1 MARACG
7 LSSQHTGRA
16 PPARN
21 ARAADRPERPSP
33 KTATRLPVNPCTGII
48 VLPLLASLAHHD
60 AITHPSQAGARTITD
75 LTALL
80 NKLNTNVRADDT
92 WGTPANYIPELAGI
106 NPEQF
111 AITVITADGEVHS
124 AGDTETRF
132 SVQSITK
139 VFTLAIALG
148 RSGDQLWSRVG
159 REPSGSAF
167 NSIVQLE
174 REQGRPRNPFINAGA
189 IVTTDEVLAGRA
201 PRDALAEIV
210 QFIRTAAG
218 SDDIHINE
226 AVAAS
231 ETQHGHRN
239 FALAHFLA
247 SFDNLKNPPEMTLG
261 TYFHHCALEMT
272 TTQLAQ
278 SGRFLMGAADMPK
291 LISTARVR
299 RLNALML
306 TCGHYDGSGDFAY
319 RVGIPGKSGVGGGIL
334 AIVPGKASIAVWSP
348 GLNRYGNSHK
358 GTEALATLARQMNW
372 SIF

>member
-1 MARACG
+1 LPHHGAK
-7 LSSQHTGRA
+7 
-16 PPARN
+16 
-21 ARAADRPERPSP
+21 RP
-33 KTATRLPVNPCTGII
+33 
-48 VLPLLASLAHHD
+48 
-60 AITHPSQAGARTITD
+60 PSQAGDAPIPD
-75 LTALL
+75 LHTLL
-80 NKLNTNVRADDT
+80 DDLDRNIRADGD
-92 WGTPANYIPELAGI
+92 WGTPASYIPELARI
-106 NPEQF
+106 DPAQF
-111 AITVITADGEVHS
+111 AISVVTADGQLHG
-124 AGDTETRF
+124 AGDVSTRF

-148 RSGDQLWSRVG
+148 RAGDQLWQRVG
-159 REPSGSAF
+159 REPSGRAF

-174 REQGRPRNPFINAGA
+174 QEQGRPRNPFINSGA
-189 IVTTDEVLAGRA
+189 IVTTDEVLCGRA

-210 QFIRTAAG
+210 QFVRTAAE
-218 SDDIHINE
+218 DDNIHINN

-231 ETQHGHRN
+231 ETAHGHRN

-247 SFDNLKNPPEMTLG
+247 SYGNLKNPPEMTLG

-272 TTQLAQ
+272 TAQLAMA
-278 SGRFLMGAADMPK
+278 GRFLMGAPGGPR
-291 LISTARVR
+291 LLSTQRIR

-348 GLNRYGNSHK
+348 GLNLYGNSNK
-358 GTEALATLARQMNW
+358 GTQALEILTKQMNW

>member
-1 MARACG
+1 M
-7 LSSQHTGRA
+7 
-16 PPARN
+16 
-21 ARAADRPERPSP
+21 
-33 KTATRLPVNPCTGII
+33 
-48 VLPLLASLAHHD
+48 
-60 AITHPSQAGARTITD
+60 
-75 LTALL
+75 
-80 NKLNTNVRADDT
+80 RADDT
-92 WGTPANYIPELAGI
+92 WGQPADYIPELARVD
-106 NPEQF
+106 PAQF
-111 AITVITADGEVHS
+111 GITVITADGQVHE
-124 AGDTETRF
+124 AGDTATRF

-148 RSGDQLWSRVG
+148 RSGDQLWQRVG
-159 REPSGSAF
+159 REPSGNAF

-174 REQGRPRNPFINAGA
+174 QEQGRPRNPFINAGA
-189 IVTTDEVLAGRA
+189 IVTTDAVLSGRV

-218 SDDIHINE
+218 DDDIHINE

-231 ETQHGHRN
+231 ETAHGHRN

-247 SFDNLKNPPEMTLG
+247 SFGNLQNPPEMTLG

-272 TTQLAQ
+272 TNQLAHA
-278 SGRFLMGAADMPK
+278 GRFLMDAPGTPR
-291 LISTARVR
+291 LLSTGRIR

-334 AIVPGKASIAVWSP
+334 AIVPGKASVAVWSP

-358 GTEALATLARQMNW
+358 GTEALALIARQMNW

>member
-1 MARACG
+1 MSE
-7 LSSQHTGRA
+7 LD
-16 PPARN
+16 
-21 ARAADRPERPSP
+21 ADLR
-33 KTATRLPVNPCTGII
+33 T
-48 VLPLLASLAHHD
+48 D
-60 AITHPSQAGARTITD
+60 A
-75 LTALL
+75 
-80 NKLNTNVRADDT
+80 N
-92 WGTPANYIPELAGI
+92 WGTPASYIPELARVD
-106 NPEQF
+106 PAQF
-111 AITVITADGEVHS
+111 AITVVTADGKIHS
-124 AGDTETRF
+124 AGDSDTRF
-132 SVQSITK
+132 SVQSVTK

-148 RSGDQLWSRVG
+148 RSGDQLWQRVS
-159 REPSGSAF
+159 REPSGLAF

-174 REQGRPRNPFINAGA
+174 HEGGRPRNPFINAGA
-189 IVTTDEVLAGRA
+189 IVTTDEILSGRA

-231 ETQHGHRN
+231 ETAHGHRN

-247 SFDNLKNPPEMTLG
+247 SFDNLKNAPEMTLG

-272 TTQLAQ
+272 TTQLAMA
-278 SGRFLMGAADMPK
+278 GRFLMDAATGPR
-291 LISTARVR
+291 LLSTARVR

-334 AIVPGKASIAVWSP
+334 AIVPGTAAIAVWSP
-348 GLNRYGNSHK
+348 GLNRYGNSLK
-358 GTEALATLARQMNW
+358 GTEALATLARKMNW